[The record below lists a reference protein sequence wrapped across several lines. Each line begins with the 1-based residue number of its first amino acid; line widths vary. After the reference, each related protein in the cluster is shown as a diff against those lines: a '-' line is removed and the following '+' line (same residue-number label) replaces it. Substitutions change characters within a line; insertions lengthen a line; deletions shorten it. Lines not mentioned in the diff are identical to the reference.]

1 VEGAYEYLNAEV
13 PEIIAIPDDEL
24 WADIKDIKDLTGAI
38 GKRSFGGSLRS
49 KSKYMNQQEP
59 TYKIDT
65 AIRNTA
71 HGLVCRV
78 SVMGKLIIKEAPV
91 TNFDDKKPEFLD
103 VTQAIY
109 LEAYGYNSALTDSVT
124 ETLANNS
131 ARTSTIEPIL
141 GMGHPY
147 HHHLH
152 LHLQRPHRK
161 PQIRGARK
169 MTRYAS

>member
-13 PEIIAIPDDEL
+13 PKIIAIPDDEL
-24 WADIKDIKDLTGAI
+24 WADIKNIKDLTGAI

-59 TYKIDT
+59 TYEIDT

-78 SVMGKLIIKEAPV
+78 SVMGKLITKEAPV
-91 TNFDDKKPEFLD
+91 TNFDDKEPEFLD

-109 LEAYGYNSALTDSVT
+109 LEAYGYNSALTLLLKHS
-124 ETLANNS
+124 L
-131 ARTSTIEPIL
+131 TIQRV
-141 GMGHPY
+141 
-147 HHHLH
+147 
-152 LHLQRPHRK
+152 LQR
-161 PQIRGARK
+161 
-169 MTRYAS
+169 

>member
-13 PEIIAIPDDEL
+13 PKIIAIPDDEP
-24 WADIKDIKDLTGAI
+24 WADIKNIKDLTGAI
-38 GKRSFGGSLRS
+38 GKRSFNDSLRS

-59 TYKIDT
+59 TYKINT

-103 VTQAIY
+103 VI
-109 LEAYGYNSALTDSVT
+109 
-124 ETLANNS
+124 
-131 ARTSTIEPIL
+131 
-141 GMGHPY
+141 
-147 HHHLH
+147 
-152 LHLQRPHRK
+152 
-161 PQIRGARK
+161 
-169 MTRYAS
+169 

>member
-1 VEGAYEYLNAEV
+1 MEHNRDMVSHGSILDGNEYLEV
-13 PEIIAIPDDEL
+13 RNL
-24 WADIKDIKDLTGAI
+24 LTSLVVLRHKNIKGLTGAI

-103 VTQAIY
+103 VI
-109 LEAYGYNSALTDSVT
+109 
-124 ETLANNS
+124 
-131 ARTSTIEPIL
+131 
-141 GMGHPY
+141 
-147 HHHLH
+147 
-152 LHLQRPHRK
+152 
-161 PQIRGARK
+161 
-169 MTRYAS
+169 